1 MSFTLRPFQQKAID
15 EVVEAAKKY
24 HNMVVVAQTG
34 AGKTVI
40 AAAILKRF
48 DDKNRKAIFIVD
60 RIDLTS
66 QTIQKLGNIKYGIIA
81 SGYPE
86 PNYDDCNIFLAMIQ
100 TLEGRPKWHD
110 KHWDLIMLDEC
121 HDTAWRN
128 LSLKLIEASTKW
140 VIGLTATPYRGSK
153 KEFFADIFEAAIVA
167 PSFAELQDLGYLAR
181 IEYYPV
187 SHADFSQV
195 KIISNDYSSNEV
207 SKLVNTEATIK
218 ECLNE
223 YLKKGQNKRA
233 IAFGSTV
240 DHAKEICRVA
250 NAMGIV
256 SELVVGDTKS
266 TKCKITGQSDRD
278 KIFERCDR
286 GETRMLV
293 TCDALSKGFDLPAIK
308 SVLLMAPTL
317 SKPRILQR
325 VGRGARPYN
334 NETCIVFDC
343 VGCLDNLPAL
353 PCEIVHTK
361 ESILARAPLKEA
373 GEAPIKTCPE
383 CNRIIGAYHSVCPF
397 CAYNFPKR
405 KVEVVEMERR
415 WDRLITAREVKADGR
430 EDIHREYYRQLLR
443 KDYEKTR
450 CTTGAYTKYKERNFT
465 AFPLPKKDWGIGAI
479 FDGDRSRFDLFCRTV
494 RSGAAKRFGD
504 ADHRWAISRMIETEW
519 GRQPA
524 AVKT

>member
-1 MSFTLRPFQQKAID
+1 MTYTLRPFQQKIID
-15 EVVEAAKKY
+15 DIIESAKK
-24 HNMVVVAQTG
+24 HQNIVLVSNTG
-34 AGKTVI
+34 SGKTVI
-40 AAAILKRF
+40 ASALIKRF
-48 DDKNRKAIFIVD
+48 DSKNRKVIFFVD
-60 RIDLTS
+60 RIALTS
-66 QTIQKLGNIKYGIIA
+66 QTIEALGDIKYGVIA
-81 SGYPE
+81 SGYPN
-86 PNYDDCNIFLAMIQ
+86 PNYDDCNVFIAMLQ
-100 TLEGRPKWHD
+100 TFEGRTEWHD
-110 KHWDLIMLDEC
+110 KHWDLQMYDEC
-121 HDTAWRN
+121 HDSCYRS
-128 LSLKLIEASTKW
+128 LSLKLIESSTKW
-140 VIGLTATPYRGSK
+140 VIGLTATPYRLSK
-153 KEFFADIFEAAIVA
+153 KEFFADIFTDAIVA

-195 KIISNDYSSNEV
+195 KIIANEYAQNEV

-218 ECLNE
+218 ECLNAYIKHGE
-223 YLKKGQNKRA
+223 NKRA

-250 NAMGIV
+250 NSLGIPT
-256 SELVVGDTKS
+256 ELVVGETKE
-266 TKCKITGQSDRD
+266 REA
-278 KIFERCDR
+278 IFKRCED
-286 GETRMLV
+286 GLIQMLV
-293 TCDALSKGFDLPAIK
+293 TCDALSKGFNLPAIK

-317 SKPRILQR
+317 SKSRILQR

-361 ESILARAPLKEA
+361 ESILARTPLKEA

-397 CAYNFPKR
+397 CFYVFPKK
-405 KVEVVEMERR
+405 KVEIVEMERR

-465 AFPLPKKDWGIGAI
+465 AFPLPKPQWGIGAI

-494 RSGAAKRFGD
+494 RSGARVRFGENIPS
-504 ADHRWAISRMIETEW
+504 WIVPKMIETEW

-524 AVKT
+524 VVKI

>member
-1 MSFTLRPFQQKAID
+1 VTFTLRPFQQKIID
-15 EVVEAAKKY
+15 ETIEAAK
-24 HNMVVVAQTG
+24 NCRNIVIQANTG
-34 AGKTVI
+34 SGKTVI
-40 AAAILKRF
+40 AAALLNRF
-48 DDKNRKAIFIVD
+48 DDTNRKAIFIVD

-66 QTIQKLGNIKYGIIA
+66 QTIEKLGDIKYGVIA
-81 SGYPE
+81 AGYPE

-100 TLEGRPKWHD
+100 TLEGRLDWHD
-110 KHWDLIMLDEC
+110 KHWDLQIYDEC
-121 HDTAWRN
+121 HDSAWRKT
-128 LSLKLIEASTKW
+128 SLKLIEASRKW

-153 KEFFADIFEAAIVA
+153 KEFFADIFETAIVA

-181 IEYYPV
+181 LEYYPV

-195 KIISNDYSSNEV
+195 KIIASDYSSNEV

-218 ECLNE
+218 ECFNE

-250 NAMGIV
+250 NSMGIV
-256 SELVVGDTKS
+256 SELVVGDTKER
-266 TKCKITGQSDRD
+266 K

-286 GETRMLV
+286 GKTRMLV

-317 SKPRILQR
+317 SKSRILQR

-361 ESILARAPLKEA
+361 ESILARTPLKEA

-405 KVEVVEMERR
+405 KVEIVEMERR

-450 CTTGAYTKYKERNFT
+450 CTTGAYTKYKERNF
-465 AFPLPKKDWGIGAI
+465 ASFPLPKPQWGIGAI

-494 RSGAAKRFGD
+494 RSGARGRFGENIPSWVI
-504 ADHRWAISRMIETEW
+504 AKMIETEW
-519 GRQPA
+519 G
-524 AVKT
+524 KLK